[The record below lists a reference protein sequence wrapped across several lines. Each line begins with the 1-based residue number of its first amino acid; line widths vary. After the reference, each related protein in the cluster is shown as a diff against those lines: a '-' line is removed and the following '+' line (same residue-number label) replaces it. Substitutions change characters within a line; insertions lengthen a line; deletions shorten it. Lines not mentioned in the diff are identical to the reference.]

1 MEIENQEGGNVQS
14 NETDTTV
21 NEGQQQDSFFEESGI
36 DLLGDT
42 AMESES
48 MDEQDSVE
56 EDNVNSNTFNI
67 NGEEYDINQ
76 IQEAIQAQQN
86 RDEWSRINTQ
96 RAQELAAEREALQAE
111 RQQYQEFLQNLQK
124 DKEVSEKSPG
134 DLEAEQWLQS
144 NGYIRKEDVEK
155 YIEERIAPLQETTQ
169 TIQQSQGMKM
179 INDEFNAL
187 VQDGK
192 VTPEEKNDLFTFA
205 VQNNVDHLPLEDV
218 WILMNKDKIQ
228 QTAQESAKKQM
239 QIDQERKAKVGK
251 IMPTRGVNS
260 NTQTKYNPKTDRNKS
275 ITEVLF
281 EKYL

>member
-21 NEGQQQDSFFEESGI
+21 NEGQQQDSFFEESDI

-124 DKEVSEKSPG
+124 DKEVSEKTPEE
-134 DLEAEQWLQS
+134 LQTEQWLKS
-144 NGYIRKEDVEK
+144 NGYIRKEDVEQ

-169 TIQQSQGMKM
+169 TIQQSQGMKV

-260 NTQTKYNPKTDRNKS
+260 NTQIKYNPKTDRNKS
-275 ITEVLF
+275 IKEVLF

>member
-124 DKEVSEKSPG
+124 DKEVSEKSP
-134 DLEAEQWLQS
+134 DEIQFENWLEG
-144 NGYIRKEDVEK
+144 NGYIRKEDIEK